1 MTTAAQAMVK
11 CLEEE
16 GVKVVF
22 GYPGAAI
29 CPFYD
34 ALASSD
40 IRHILVRQEQNGAH
54 AANGYARMS
63 GRPGVCI
70 ATSGPGATNLL
81 TGIATAY
88 SDSIPIVC
96 ITGQVS
102 TELLGRDV
110 FQEVDITGAVEPF
123 VKHSYLVKKA
133 SDIPRVFKEA
143 FHIAASGRP
152 GPVLIDVPVDVQR
165 VEFDYA
171 YPESVNI
178 RGYKPSVKGHV
189 GQIKKVAAAI
199 KEAKCPVICAGGG
212 VIGSQ
217 STEELVALAEKCNIP
232 VITTMMGI
240 STIPSKHP
248 LYYGMLGMHGVRVAN
263 SAILDSDLL
272 ILIGARVSDRAVATP
287 GVLEKRTKI
296 IHIDVDP
303 AEIGKNVGV
312 SIPVVGDA
320 KVILNQLN
328 EIIEPAEHIDWIRKL
343 DEIRAESVR
352 PFEKREGSVNPK
364 EFMTLLSESAPEET
378 YVVADVGQNQ
388 IWTANYFQ
396 VKKGKFMTSG
406 GMGTM
411 GYSVP
416 AAMGVQL
423 ASEGQPVVAVCGDGS
438 FQMQMME
445 LATMC
450 QHDIPVKI
458 VVLKNNRLG
467 MVRELQTK
475 GFGDRQTAVFLDGSP
490 NFSIL
495 ASAYGIPAQ
504 TIDSIDQAKDAFQ
517 EFFAAKTPYLLEVI
531 VDKDE
536 PTL

>member
-199 KEAKCPVICAGGG
+199 KAAKRPVICAGGG

-217 STEELVALAEKCNIP
+217 STEELVALAETCNIP

-240 STIPSKHP
+240 STIPSNHP

-328 EIIEPAEHIDWIRKL
+328 EIVEPAEHIDWIRKL

-423 ASEGQPVVAVCGDGS
+423 ASDGQPVVAVCGDGS